1 MQPRRLS
8 LQGKPGHHA
17 YIIIIVQEAEAAGKP
32 VVGTAAAPYAPMTV
46 VGDVL
51 DSGLGLVSW
60 WDEDQDVED
69 GE

>member
-1 MQPRRLS
+1 MFVTT
-8 LQGKPGHHA
+8 
-17 YIIIIVQEAEAAGKP
+17 VQEAEQAGKP

-60 WDEDQDVED
+60 WDEDQDAE
-69 GE
+69 E